1 MNNGIKVRVFDMA
14 HGLREYENITI
25 IRIISKDYN
34 LLIMKDYLPIIG
46 EIEGS
51 VDIKNDII
59 NESFKNIKAFYMKLN
74 DDNETVAAV
83 DLEVPG
89 AGELMGGSPAQVT
102 IAAEIAM
109 EHHLGLT
116 CDPIGGLVQIPC
128 IERNAMASVKAINAA
143 RMALRGE
150 GKHYVSLDSV
160 IKTMMETGKDMQSK
174 YKETAK
180 GGLAVCVTEC

>member
-89 AGELMGGSPAQVT
+89 AGELMGGSQREEKLDVLLKR
-102 IAAEIAM
+102 M
-109 EHHLGLT
+109 EELGMEKEGMEWYLNLRKFGGCYHSGFGMGFERLLIYLT
-116 CDPIGGLVQIPC
+116 GVDNIRDVIPYPRTPGNC
-128 IERNAMASVKAINAA
+128 E
-143 RMALRGE
+143 
-150 GKHYVSLDSV
+150 Y
-160 IKTMMETGKDMQSK
+160 
-174 YKETAK
+174 
-180 GGLAVCVTEC
+180 